1 MISIYEN
8 PSNPCLLKLLLS
20 RPDNDDYDDEND
32 DDYDDY
38 EYDNYFDDFGDV
50 NYYDDD
56 YDFDDNDD
64 NMVMKYLHSM
74 PANLFFLRTG
84 QP

>member
-8 PSNPCLLKLLLS
+8 PSTPCLLNLLLS
-20 RPDNDDYDDEND
+20 RPDNDD
-32 DDYDDY
+32 
-38 EYDNYFDDFGDV
+38 YDNYFDDFGDV
-50 NYYDDD
+50 NYYAGD
-56 YDFDDNDD
+56 YDFDDIDD

-74 PANLFFLRTG
+74 PATNLFFLRTG